1 MVPRRA
7 RGARCGRRRRRWSD
21 HRSAPEPRPR
31 AVRRLPIADL
41 RELRRARGPRER
53 GGARGRARCP
63 RRGAGLKVS
72 IAGLGLIG
80 GSLALALKTR
90 HRVSG
95 FDIDASTREAAL
107 AAGIDVVGALEA
119 LLPADAV
126 IVATPMA
133 AIVPTLA
140 SLAQRSGAAVLLDVA
155 SVRAPVE
162 AFAKSAPNGCRI
174 VGLHPMAGRSGSGF
188 AAASAKM
195 LELRPF
201 LVVPTVRSDTAS
213 MAIAGA
219 LARDAGGEVTVCSAA
234 QHDRIVAVLSALPLA
249 FASALALAGAETVD
263 GNLAALSGP
272 GFGDS
277 TRLALTS
284 PDLGSAMLLANARNV
299 RGALERARMI
309 LDEVD
314 RAIAAGDFAALSAIL
329 ERAAQARRR
338 LS

>member
-1 MVPRRA
+1 MN
-7 RGARCGRRRRRWSD
+7 
-21 HRSAPEPRPR
+21 
-31 AVRRLPIADL
+31 
-41 RELRRARGPRER
+41 
-53 GGARGRARCP
+53 
-63 RRGAGLKVS
+63 VS

-80 GSLALALKTR
+80 GSLALALKRR
-90 HRVSG
+90 HRVTG
-95 FDIDASTREAAL
+95 FDIDANTRDAAL
-107 AAGIDVVGALEA
+107 AAGIDVVGALDA
-119 LLPADAV
+119 LLPTDAV

-133 AIVPTLA
+133 AIVPTLEA
-140 SLAQRSGAAVLLDVA
+140 LAPRAGSAVLLDVA

-162 AFAKSAPNGCRI
+162 AFAASAPAGCRI

-188 AAASAKM
+188 GAASPVL

-201 LVVPTVRSDTAS
+201 LVVPTVRSDSAA
-213 MAIAGA
+213 MALAGA

-272 GFGDS
+272 GFADS

-284 PDLGSAMLLANARNV
+284 PDLGSAMLVANAPNV
-299 RGALERARMI
+299 RAALERARAI
-309 LDEVD
+309 LDELD
-314 RAIAAGDFAALSAIL
+314 RAIAAGDGAALNAIL

>member
-1 MVPRRA
+1 
-7 RGARCGRRRRRWSD
+7 
-21 HRSAPEPRPR
+21 
-31 AVRRLPIADL
+31 LN
-41 RELRRARGPRER
+41 
-53 GGARGRARCP
+53 
-63 RRGAGLKVS
+63 VS

-90 HRVSG
+90 HRVTG
-95 FDIDASTREAAL
+95 FDIDARTRDAAL
-107 AAGIDVVGALEA
+107 AAGIDVVGALDA

-126 IVATPMA
+126 IVATPIL
-133 AIVPTLA
+133 AIVPTLEA
-140 SLAQRSGAAVLLDVA
+140 LAPRAGAAVLLDVA

-162 AFAKSAPNGCRI
+162 AFAASAPAGCRI

-188 AAASAKM
+188 AAASAEL

-201 LVVPTVRSDTAS
+201 LIVPTVRSDAAA
-213 MAIAGA
+213 MALAGA

-249 FASALALAGAETVD
+249 FASALALTGAETVD

-277 TRLALTS
+277 TRLALTA
-284 PDLGSAMLLANARNV
+284 PDLGSAMLLANAQNV
-299 RGALERARMI
+299 RGALERARKV
-309 LDEVD
+309 LDDVD
-314 RAIAAGDFAALSAIL
+314 RAIAAGDVAALNAIL
-329 ERAAQARRR
+329 ERAAEARRR

>member
-1 MVPRRA
+1 VN
-7 RGARCGRRRRRWSD
+7 
-21 HRSAPEPRPR
+21 
-31 AVRRLPIADL
+31 
-41 RELRRARGPRER
+41 
-53 GGARGRARCP
+53 
-63 RRGAGLKVS
+63 VS

-80 GSLALALKTR
+80 GSLALALKAR
-90 HRVSG
+90 HRVTG
-95 FDIDASTREAAL
+95 FDTDPKTRDAAL

-126 IVATPMA
+126 IVATPMDTV
-133 AIVPTLA
+133 VPTLEA
-140 SLAQRSGAAVLLDVA
+140 LAPIAGSAVLLDVA

-162 AFAKSAPNGCRI
+162 VFAASAPAGCRI

-188 AAASAKM
+188 AAASAEL

-201 LVVPTVRSDTAS
+201 LVVPTSRADTAA
-213 MAIAGA
+213 MALAGA

-249 FASALALAGAETVD
+249 FASALALAGADTVD
-263 GNLAALSGP
+263 GNLASFSGP

-284 PDLGSAMLLANARNV
+284 PDLGSALLLANADNV
-299 RGALERARMI
+299 RAALERARAI

-314 RAIAAGDFAALSAIL
+314 AAIAAKDGAALNAIL
-329 ERAAQARRR
+329 ERAAQARRG
-338 LS
+338 LG